1 VTADPPRKLPPGDH
15 FDLARDVSDALENK
29 IAFEH
34 RDSLHGH
41 LFPDD
46 LGRIAGAFDAAAENT
61 ADGPGRAGCP
71 V

>member
-15 FDLARDVSDALENK
+15 FDLAREVSDALENK

-46 LGRIAGAFDAAAENT
+46 LGRIDAAAENT

-71 V
+71 VSRG